1 MKTFGQMASG
11 VSSALL
17 GLLILLTARWRLG
30 YAMLVGAPWWTGV
43 ISTVAGMLITA
54 VRRSPNKSTTIACL
68 VANVI
73 CALACPPRRHPV
85 LAERPGLPLHRVLL
99 HRVPDEVCE
108 RGDGDFA
115 GELPGLPGD
124 VRPHG
129 HRQLQEPRVL
139 RRAASGE
146 NGGDPR

>member
-43 ISTVAGMLITA
+43 I
-54 VRRSPNKSTTIACL
+54 TIACL